1 MFDAVGSSRSRFLL
15 GLKLWTC
22 ASRIVHATSTDPLT
36 EPFKRERVLFDSF
49 AHEPRCA
56 SVPDA
61 ASAFVC
67 FFAYNPL
74 GGPQLGKG
82 CGGGNGSTPTTCDCS
97 TSFRFRAP
105 TAMSYTTD
113 IDSGVWSEPRIIEA
127 VPPAPDSNMSPYVYR
142 NGSLLALVRSNSGS
156 NIHLVTATD
165 WRDET
170 SYTYH
175 AEDIG
180 APFFLP
186 EGKFSNFIGVVR

>member
-1 MFDAVGSSRSRFLL
+1 MRKYRLVAKKGEGTFSEVLKAQNVKDGKYHAILSEMGGGV

-74 GGPQLGKG
+74 GGPQLGLEDRLL
-82 CGGGNGSTPTTCDCS
+82 P
-97 TSFRFRAP
+97 RLLLRPPLRRAP
-105 TAMSYTTD
+105 RGLQLLRQLRA
-113 IDSGVWSEPRIIEA
+113 
-127 VPPAPDSNMSPYVYR
+127 
-142 NGSLLALVRSNSGS
+142 LLASPQAWVRS
-156 NIHLVTATD
+156 
-165 WRDET
+165 
-170 SYTYH
+170 
-175 AEDIG
+175 
-180 APFFLP
+180 F
-186 EGKFSNFIGVVR
+186 